1 MQTGS
6 GAASQNVCGD
16 ISCTSAEQIKKQLTR
31 CIRALKKQ
39 SPAEAHTAQQAKKII
54 KRDFTDPLFGS
65 YRIAEELHISNAY
78 LSTVF
83 KQTYHITVVHYIT
96 QLRIDEAKR
105 LILTTDMDIKEVAW
119 ASGFSSDIS
128 FIRVFKKYEATTPGA
143 FRKEDRSGG
152 SAG

>member
-1 MQTGS
+1 MH
-6 GAASQNVCGD
+6 
-16 ISCTSAEQIKKQLTR
+16 
-31 CIRALKKQ
+31 CIRMLKKQ
-39 SPAEAHTAQQAKKII
+39 SPAEAHTAQQAKQII
-54 KRDFTDPLFGS
+54 ERDFTDPLFGP
-65 YRIAEELHISNAY
+65 YRIAEELHISNSY

-105 LILTTDMDIKEVAW
+105 LILTTDMDIKTVAS

-128 FIRVFKKYEATTPGA
+128 FIRVFKKYEATTPGT

-152 SAG
+152 LAE